1 MLLRAALLV
10 DSWNKY
16 HVYFFFMQF
25 LALYAF
31 VIFMSE
37 VWPTKSVDW
46 FLDYDYYGV
55 AFHSFELG
63 VYWLLTFILVPVACA
78 ALQLLVVGVPWS
90 SSRTSTTSGRE
101 LDHGHV
107 DGESLEHSRK
117 DNTFVPLRSRYSLH
131 GLVDRCLGR
140 AAPARPDLVTQDSIQ
155 ASPTA
160 SAPGARPR
168 SASRRRPSRASLL
181 HAADQSFHAPSPKA
195 VVRVGVRVIWGA
207 RSPLP
212 PSPRWG
218 GWLYAAAAYVALAE
232 LPELACFYEPSAPA
246 FVPSHSYVLVTCSR
260 AVPAGYACRR
270 RQPCWC
276 NRRASP
282 GLHHPS
288 PLSCTSTKA
297 SSAPAARV
305 RQGPCHF

>member
-1 MLLRAALLV
+1 MAYATLEAVGASLLIYFITRQVYWRPQNVWTHRGKDGDLWVFGTAVFVGMVNAMLLRAALLV

-37 VWPTKSVDW
+37 VWPTSSVDW

-78 ALQLLVVGVPWS
+78 ALQLLVVGVHLEFFP
-90 SSRTSTTSGRE
+90 TVNDIGRE

-140 AAPARPDLVTQDSIQ
+140 AAPARPDLVTQDSIR
-155 ASPTA
+155 SV
-160 SAPGARPR
+160 SDSLGPG
-168 SASRRRPSRASLL
+168 RAAQIGLAATPESGFDYS

-195 VVRVGVRVIWGA
+195 SVTGSEVI
-207 RSPLP
+207 
-212 PSPRWG
+212 
-218 GWLYAAAAYVALAE
+218 
-232 LPELACFYEPSAPA
+232 
-246 FVPSHSYVLVTCSR
+246 
-260 AVPAGYACRR
+260 
-270 RQPCWC
+270 
-276 NRRASP
+276 
-282 GLHHPS
+282 
-288 PLSCTSTKA
+288 
-297 SSAPAARV
+297 
-305 RQGPCHF
+305 

>member
-37 VWPTKSVDW
+37 VWPTSSVDW

-78 ALQLLVVGVPWS
+78 ALQLLVVGVHLEFFP
-90 SSRTSTTSGRE
+90 TVNDIGRE

-140 AAPARPDLVTQDSIQ
+140 AAP
-155 ASPTA
+155 
-160 SAPGARPR
+160 
-168 SASRRRPSRASLL
+168 SRA
-181 HAADQSFHAPSPKA
+181 
-195 VVRVGVRVIWGA
+195 
-207 RSPLP
+207 
-212 PSPRWG
+212 
-218 GWLYAAAAYVALAE
+218 AL
-232 LPELACFYEPSAPA
+232 S
-246 FVPSHSYVLVTCSR
+246 VT
-260 AVPAGYACRR
+260 
-270 RQPCWC
+270 W
-276 NRRASP
+276 
-282 GLHHPS
+282 
-288 PLSCTSTKA
+288 
-297 SSAPAARV
+297 
-305 RQGPCHF
+305 